1 MRCHCHGKS
10 GVSVTRTSPYDQ
22 CTTCAK
28 KHIVKAWSLFRE
40 FCYEDD
46 NRDTITGQLRLAVDH
61 LMYFLIQ
68 NLVYLETGDFA
79 ATKKELG
86 MYASEEDREA
96 LSLAELPDEYDFD
109 KAFRCAFQWCRN
121 ALYRLDRMI

>member
-1 MRCHCHGKS
+1 MSCSCHGKS
-10 GVSVTRTSPYDQ
+10 GVSTVRTSPYDQ

-61 LMYFLIQ
+61 LMYDHRDIALQARDLAIQ
-68 NLVYLETGDFA
+68 IEENRDKEIGGGWERLLA
-79 ATKKELG
+79 AI
-86 MYASEEDREA
+86 REA
-96 LSLAELPDEYDFD
+96 FNAEHPDAVE
-109 KAFRCAFQWCRN
+109 
-121 ALYRLDRMI
+121 RLRELEKEKS

>member
-1 MRCHCHGKS
+1 MSCSCHGKS

-28 KHIVKAWSLFRE
+28 KHIVKAWNLFRE

-61 LMYFLIQ
+61 LMYDHRDIALQVRDLAIQ
-68 NLVYLETGDFA
+68 IEENRDKEIGDGWDRLLGAIRVAFNA
-79 ATKKELG
+79 EHPDAVRRLQELR
-86 MYASEEDREA
+86 S
-96 LSLAELPDEYDFD
+96 S
-109 KAFRCAFQWCRN
+109 
-121 ALYRLDRMI
+121 